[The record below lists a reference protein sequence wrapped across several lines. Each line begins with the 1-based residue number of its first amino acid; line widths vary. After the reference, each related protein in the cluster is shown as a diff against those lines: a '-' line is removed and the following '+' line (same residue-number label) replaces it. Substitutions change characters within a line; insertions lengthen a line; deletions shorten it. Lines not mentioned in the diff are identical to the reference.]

1 MRNSSL
7 VKCSG
12 ADNVTGLK
20 AGTEATDFELARS
33 GRGAFPG
40 RRSGSDKLAVEAWE
54 VRMLARVTKE
64 GCETPPP
71 NAQGFLSKANL
82 LRVSRDLSRGR
93 KA

>member
-1 MRNSSL
+1 MP
-7 VKCSG
+7 VK
-12 ADNVTGLK
+12 
-20 AGTEATDFELARS
+20 
-33 GRGAFPG
+33 
-40 RRSGSDKLAVEAWE
+40 RRRKPVVEAWE

-64 GCETPPP
+64 EWETPPP